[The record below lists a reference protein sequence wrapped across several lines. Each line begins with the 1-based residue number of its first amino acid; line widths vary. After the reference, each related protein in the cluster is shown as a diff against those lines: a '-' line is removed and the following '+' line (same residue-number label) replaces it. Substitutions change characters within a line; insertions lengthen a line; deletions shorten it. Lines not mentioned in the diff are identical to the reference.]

1 MRLLSALLAA
11 IVAVTCAAQIRAASP
26 LGQAERPSA
35 RTTSSLEGIWVGALE
50 VNAGLKLRLAFYIT
64 RGPDGALSATLDS
77 IDQGAKGI
85 PVDSVVD
92 EGGKVRI
99 ELKRIGGTFEG
110 TLDAA
115 KTRIDGA
122 WSQGGA
128 SLPLVLTRSVS
139 APVVNRP
146 QEPRRPFAYSE
157 EAVTFENAAQGVT
170 LAGTFT
176 APREGSPFPAV
187 ILVSGSGPQDRDE
200 SLLGH
205 KPFLV
210 LSDYLTRRGFA
221 VLRYDDRG
229 TGKST
234 GKYSFDHTAEDYGT
248 DAAAGV
254 AYLKSRKD
262 VDPRRIGVA
271 GHSEGALVAPILASN
286 DPSIAFVVLM
296 AGPGTPGG
304 RLLAAQSA
312 LISRAMGAEESYDEL
327 REASAKII
335 AIVLAEKDAAAAE
348 RKIRELRA
356 EELAKMSEARRKEAL
371 ARADQHEAAVKFML
385 TPYIR
390 HFLAF
395 DPQPWLTKVK
405 CPVLA
410 LTGELDL
417 QVPAG
422 ENLIGIASALEAGG
436 NRDYAVVKLPGLN
449 HLFQTAKVGA
459 PAEYGEIEETF
470 SPVALSTIG
479 DWLEPRA
486 RPSR

>member
-1 MRLLSALLAA
+1 MRLLSALLGA
-11 IVAVTCAAQIRAASP
+11 IVAVACAAQTRAASP
-26 LGQAERPSA
+26 SVQAEMPPA
-35 RTTSSLEGIWVGALE
+35 RAGSSLEGIWVGALE
-50 VNAGLKLRLAFYIT
+50 VNAGLKLRLAFHIT
-64 RGPDGALSATLDS
+64 RGSDGALSATLDS

-85 PVDSVVD
+85 PVDSVV
-92 EGGKVRI
+92 EQGGKVRI
-99 ELKRIGGTFEG
+99 ELKRIGAAFEG
-110 TLDAA
+110 TLDPA

-128 SLPLVLTRSVS
+128 SLPLVLTRSET

-146 QEPRRPFAYSE
+146 QEPRRPFPYTE

-176 APREGSPFPAV
+176 APREGGPFPAV

-200 SLLGH
+200 SLVGH

-234 GKYSFDHTAEDYGT
+234 GKYSFDQTAEDYGT

-262 VDPRRIGVA
+262 VDPRRIGVV
-271 GHSEGALVAPILASN
+271 GHSEGALVAPILAAN
-286 DPSIAFVVLM
+286 DPSIAFIVLM
-296 AGPGTPGG
+296 AGPGTPGDQ
-304 RLLAAQSA
+304 LLAAQSA
-312 LISRAMGAEESYDEL
+312 LISRAMGAEEGYEEL
-327 REASAKII
+327 REGAAKMI
-335 AIVLAEKDAAAAE
+335 AIVRAEKDDAAAE
-348 RKIRELRA
+348 RKIRELRD

-371 ARADQHEAAVKFML
+371 ARADQYEQAVKVML

-395 DPQPWLTKVK
+395 DPRPWLTRVK

-422 ENLIGIASALEAGG
+422 ENLISIASALEAGG

-459 PAEYGEIEETF
+459 PSEYGEIEETF
-470 SPVALSTIG
+470 SPVALATIAN
-479 DWLEPRA
+479 WLEPRA